1 MGVSKDFFSGAL
13 LLTAV
18 MFLDRSASAMEQAK
32 APAAPSSSAFSMP
45 SFFDGSQLPDLKN
58 AWRAGDGLAASPPAP
73 PNASASGTPPANDDA
88 ALAAAKAAMLRAE
101 EAGREAAAVREK
113 AEELSRRFGTDSPPA
128 ETSDGPAAAATDT
141 VTGSVE
147 PATTPLPAPSALG
160 APPPADP
167 ADATNPAEATNAGA
181 PKSEPSEGAA
191 PNPGEPATAAVPV
204 LPPKKPG
211 PLTDAA
217 TVPASKIATSS
228 SPPRS
233 KTAASNAPAAIPGFR
248 STPGTAGKAD
258 VMPGNIG
265 AFGWDSQP
273 Q

>member
-1 MGVSKDFFSGAL
+1 MGVSKDFFGGAL

-18 MFLDRSASAMEQAK
+18 MFLDRSASAMEQAR

-58 AWRAGDGLAASPPAP
+58 AWRAGDGVAASPPAA

-167 ADATNPAEATNAGA
+167 
-181 PKSEPSEGAA
+181 KSEPSEGAA
-191 PNPGEPATAAVPV
+191 PNPGEPATAAVPA
-204 LPPKKPG
+204 LPGKKPG

-217 TVPASKIATSS
+217 TAPASKTATSS

-233 KTAASNAPAAIPGFR
+233 KTAASDAPAATPGYR

-258 VMPGNIG
+258 VMPGSIG